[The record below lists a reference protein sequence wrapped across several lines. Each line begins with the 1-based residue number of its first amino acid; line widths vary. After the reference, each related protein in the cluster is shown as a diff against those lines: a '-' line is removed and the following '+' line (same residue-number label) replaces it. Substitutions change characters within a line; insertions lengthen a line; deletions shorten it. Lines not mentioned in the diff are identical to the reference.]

1 MRDFSS
7 FFERYGWP
15 RDKGY
20 LPFCIGHRGASG
32 HERENTLEAF
42 QRAAELGAEM
52 WELDTQLTRDGVVVI
67 SHDDHLERV
76 FGVDRRISQMTAAEL
91 ATLEG
96 VNVPTFEA
104 VAALGR
110 RTNTGLYIELK
121 EPGTGLLCWKHLSE
135 KNQRFA
141 CLGSFDTAQVRELRD
156 AGCDYPLSVLI
167 RVGHDPHAA
176 GDEAGANILHLCW
189 ERAGERPQDLVN
201 EELMQRTFSKGREI
215 VLWHEER
222 PAILS
227 DIMKLPV
234 LGICTDLPDLMRPA
248 PRDER
253 HGRHG

>member
-1 MRDFSS
+1 M
-7 FFERYGWP
+7 
-15 RDKGY
+15 
-20 LPFCIGHRGASG
+20 
-32 HERENTLEAF
+32 
-42 QRAAELGAEM
+42 
-52 WELDTQLTRDGVVVI
+52 
-67 SHDDHLERV
+67 
-76 FGVDRRISQMTAAEL
+76 
-91 ATLEG
+91 
-96 VNVPTFEA
+96 
-104 VAALGR
+104 
-110 RTNTGLYIELK
+110 
-121 EPGTGLLCWKHLSE
+121 
-135 KNQRFA
+135 
-141 CLGSFDTAQVRELRD
+141 RELRD

-176 GDEAGANILHLCW
+176 GDEAGADILHLCW

-253 HGRHG
+253 HGRQG